1 MCHRKWVPNGKILQI
16 GWSITLNI
24 IEALK
29 ISVEKIRYFKQSKV
43 KFRNRKYIIRN
54 NRCKTIGKYK
64 LEVPIKEFWN
74 DTPNK

>member
-1 MCHRKWVPNGKILQI
+1 M
-16 GWSITLNI
+16 TLNI

-54 NRCKTIGKYK
+54 KRCKTIGK
-64 LEVPIKEFWN
+64 
-74 DTPNK
+74 